1 MTNILRALRSGALIS
16 AVVWLAS
23 SAAALEPGRVLFVG
37 DHGSYVGSYGVG
49 DKSMNV
55 VIDGLPYRGHFSD
68 AKIGRN
74 SGGNSDVGNTAV
86 ADASLSGSWGRAFLF
101 ASSAKVMK
109 CKLDTGF
116 PKVSGSC
123 HDADGRSFQLM
134 PASTL

>member
-23 SAAALEPGRVLFVG
+23 AAAALEPGKVLFVG
-37 DHGSYVGSYGVG
+37 DHSSYVGSYGVG
-49 DKSMNV
+49 DKSMSV
-55 VIDGLPYRGHFSD
+55 VIDGLPYRGHFNNTKSD
-68 AKIGRN
+68 GD
-74 SGGNSDVGNTAV
+74 SDMGNTAV
-86 ADASLSGSWGRAFLF
+86 ADVSMSGSWGRAFLF

-134 PASTL
+134 PAATL